1 MDGFNMGMLAAMMQ
15 GADPNM
21 MAGMMGEG
29 NPLAF
34 PEVTKEDMEKFKK
47 MQEFNM
53 KMVEGNATEQDFE
66 EAKKIFGEAEVAS
79 MKAAIDEMSEEER
92 KGAVDSHKM
101 YSSVVKSMQDSFKE
115 SSIDN
120 SDPEAIMKSMS
131 SAFTKLLSE
140 QKDNP
145 EFKELMNSLGQTV
158 YNKELLYPPFLKL
171 KEEFPKWLEEHKG
184 KIPKDQFDRHTAQ
197 YELAK
202 QMCELFEEGENDV
215 MKMMDLASRMPQHGP
230 LPEEFLI
237 DLPSFGDGMP
247 DMSAMG
253 MPMPGMPMPAMPMSG
268 MGMPGMGMP
277 GSGMGPSI

>member
-145 EFKELMNSLGQTV
+145 EFKELMNSLGPVSYTH
-158 YNKELLYPPFLKL
+158 L
-171 KEEFPKWLEEHKG
+171 
-184 KIPKDQFDRHTAQ
+184 T
-197 YELAK
+197 
-202 QMCELFEEGENDV
+202 
-215 MKMMDLASRMPQHGP
+215 
-230 LPEEFLI
+230 LPTT
-237 DLPSFGDGMP
+237 PYV
-247 DMSAMG
+247 
-253 MPMPGMPMPAMPMSG
+253 
-268 MGMPGMGMP
+268 
-277 GSGMGPSI
+277 